1 MCSKAIFGSYCV
13 FKSNFGNVV
22 GELLRVQRQI
32 FFFLEQSI
40 VGGNSSIGNFIPFF
54 SLFCFYFFV
63 SLYFILFYCG
73 FIVA

>member
-32 FFFLEQSI
+32 FFFWSKT
-40 VGGNSSIGNFIPFF
+40 
-54 SLFCFYFFV
+54 
-63 SLYFILFYCG
+63 
-73 FIVA
+73 